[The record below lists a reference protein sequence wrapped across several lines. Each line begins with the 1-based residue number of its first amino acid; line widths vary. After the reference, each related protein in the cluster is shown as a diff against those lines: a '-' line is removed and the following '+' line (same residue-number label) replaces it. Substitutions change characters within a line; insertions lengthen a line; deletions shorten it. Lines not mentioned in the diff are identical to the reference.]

1 MMSLLV
7 SLRMSLQDY
16 KRLETMAKVYR
27 MSVTEYIETVVHQD
41 LTKCK
46 KP

>member
-16 KRLETMAKVYR
+16 ERLETMAKVYR
-27 MSVTEYIETVVHQD
+27 MSVTEYIETIVRQD
-41 LTKCK
+41 LAKCK